1 MPWRE
6 CCKMDERLWISSA
19 TDTRNNVARRCQA
32 NPRMNQI
39 EGQSSGA
46 RSPARDPDI
55 AA

>member
-32 NPRMNQI
+32 NPRGHRVLRKNPLA
-39 EGQSSGA
+39 GA
-46 RSPARDPDI
+46 LHRL
-55 AA
+55 